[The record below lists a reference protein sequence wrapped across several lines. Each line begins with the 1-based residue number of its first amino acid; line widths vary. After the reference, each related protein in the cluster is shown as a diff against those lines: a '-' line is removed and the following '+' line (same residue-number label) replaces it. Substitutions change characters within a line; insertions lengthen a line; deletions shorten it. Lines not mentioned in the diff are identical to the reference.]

1 MICTHY
7 SSIRTIP
14 LLYRETYPSSFA
26 ALFSFV
32 SFFHAYSTG
41 TIGTMRLLLPFI
53 VFLSLVPKA
62 EPSFGIPGTTQ
73 TISGYDTELGEDPIC
88 WRCNASTVE
97 GDIPFPNPLIKHFK
111 LTGEITLLKS
121 CPALNY
127 MTAGAPPE
135 FQRGER
141 LRTGKSYDYKVSIT
155 LNLDS
160 LGGNVFTSDEGPL
173 VAVQILLCKLGAGF
187 CSPYIHEE
195 SNARLAAQGITESPE
210 QGDSHGGT
218 HTHSAYEIFKVPPE
232 GGPVHNISMTIP
244 MMVNTAG
251 DYFAIAA
258 VQMYIGSEVGEPA
271 EMRYDMANALLQDQR
286 LITYQEPA
294 EILVVP
300 DSILMASY
308 VAIGLV
314 SIVILFLLV
323 ETIKNRNHQVLRLTQ
338 GGFLIVFLIAALI
351 LGVSSFLLEPK
362 NDFYCNASFP
372 IILTSAQLLYA
383 ITLGR
388 LWRINAV
395 ISPLLMKTLRQ
406 KTSWSSLMMES
417 MRAASSWDV
426 NSRST
431 GRRSMFRKSKN
442 LRKQISPLKLGLV
455 VALFTLPQVIIQVL
469 SLVLQPQS
477 LVIQFNDDHS
487 QGRVMCDSGVDM
499 KASLRDYGFWV
510 FLLLVVL
517 LLFMA
522 QATSQLPSLF
532 NESKIIYESA
542 VFTIVL
548 LLLGLGVIVVVD
560 DPGTSPAAGYLVC
573 VVWTLSIALS
583 TSLRIMLPKLR
594 MVWRNEKVVIS
605 TLVSDHAKSVRRED
619 ERYIDS
625 KSNRASCVVSGL
637 PQQEQMPSSYDI
649 STGNST
655 AHSNSQEVADEMV
668 SDIDVDYGHSHTT
681 APDDHDDGLVESK
694 DPTSSGGTEN
704 MESSP
709 DSSAEFP
716 RPQAPPQRP
725 KPRNEESFKRRL
737 HALPSQRH
745 LSHRILVKCDEP
757 PARRLVLKMVDLQEQ
772 LAAVNERIMSGV
784 VVSEDDWTTVRQLA
798 NRLGSAFNDDVDFA
812 WENEIRANSAR
823 SWKNEYRSKELTVE
837 EETEEEVKK
846 DTVVKFQGVEDSD
859 NESADEPSS
868 DVV

>member
-1 MICTHY
+1 
-7 SSIRTIP
+7 
-14 LLYRETYPSSFA
+14 
-26 ALFSFV
+26 
-32 SFFHAYSTG
+32 
-41 TIGTMRLLLPFI
+41 MRLLLPFI

-73 TISGYDTELGEDPIC
+73 TISGYDTEVGEDPIC

-111 LTGEITLLKS
+111 LTGEVTLLKS

-127 MTAGAPPE
+127 LTAEAPPE

-160 LGGNVFTSDEGPL
+160 LGGNAFISDDEGPL
-173 VAVQILLCKLGAGF
+173 IAVQIILCKLGAGF

-195 SNARLAAQGITESPE
+195 SNARLEAQDIYESPE
-210 QGDSHGGT
+210 QGESHGGT
-218 HTHSAYEIFKVPPE
+218 HTHSGYKLFKVPPE
-232 GGPVHNISMTIP
+232 DGPIYNIPMTIP
-244 MMVNTAG
+244 MIVNTAG

-258 VQMYIGSEVGEPA
+258 VQMYIGGELGEPA

-300 DSILMASY
+300 DSILIASY

-314 SIVILFLLV
+314 SLVILFLLM

-338 GGFLIVFLIAALI
+338 GYFLIVFLIAALI

-406 KTSWSSLMMES
+406 KTSWLSLMMES
-417 MRAASSWDV
+417 IRAGSSRDV

-431 GRRSMFRKSKN
+431 GRRSMFQKSKN

-455 VALFTLPQVIIQVL
+455 VSLFTLPQVIIQVL
-469 SLVLQPQS
+469 SLALQPQS
-477 LVIQFNDDHS
+477 LVIQFNDDQS

-499 KASLRDYGFWV
+499 KANLRDYGFWV

-532 NESKIIYESA
+532 NESKVIYESA

-548 LLLGLGVIVVVD
+548 LLLGLGVIIVVD

-619 ERYIDS
+619 ERYINS

-637 PQQEQMPSSYDI
+637 NT

-668 SDIDVDYGHSHTT
+668 SDIDVDYEHSHTT
-681 APDDHDDGLVESK
+681 APDDHDDELVESK
-694 DPTSSGGTEN
+694 EPTSTVDTEN

-709 DSSAEFP
+709 DSSAE
-716 RPQAPPQRP
+716 QALSQSLGRP

-737 HALPSQRH
+737 HALPSQRRY
-745 LSHRILVKCDEP
+745 LSNRILVKCDEP

-784 VVSEDDWTTVRQLA
+784 VVSEDEWTTLRQLA

-812 WENEIRANSAR
+812 WENEMRASSSAR
-823 SWKNEYRSKELTVE
+823 SWKSEYTSKELTVE
-837 EETEEEVKK
+837 EETEEEVEK
-846 DTVVKFQGVEDSD
+846 DTVVRFQGDENSD
-859 NESADEPSS
+859 NESADESSSDAS

>member
-1 MICTHY
+1 MMMH
-7 SSIRTIP
+7 
-14 LLYRETYPSSFA
+14 
-26 ALFSFV
+26 
-32 SFFHAYSTG
+32 
-41 TIGTMRLLLPFI
+41 LLLPFI
-53 VFLSLVPKA
+53 IFLLLVPKA

-73 TISGYDTELGEDPIC
+73 TISGYDTEVGEDPIC
-88 WRCNASTVE
+88 WKCNASTVE

-111 LTGEITLLKS
+111 LTGEVTLLKS

-127 MTAGAPPE
+127 MTAEAPPE
-135 FQRGER
+135 LQRGER

-160 LGGNVFTSDEGPL
+160 LGGNAFISDEGPL
-173 VAVQILLCKLGAGF
+173 IAVQIIVCKLGAGF

-195 SNARLAAQGITESPE
+195 SNARLEALGITTPPSN
-210 QGDSHGGT
+210 GDSHGGT
-218 HTHSAYEIFKVPPE
+218 HTHSIYEIFKVPPE
-232 GGPVHNISMTIP
+232 DGPIYKLDLTIP
-244 MMVNTAG
+244 MLVNTAG

-258 VQMYIGSEVGEPA
+258 VQMYIGSELGEPA

-286 LITYQEPA
+286 LISYQDPVD
-294 EILVVP
+294 ILVVP
-300 DSILMASY
+300 DGVLISSY

-314 SIVILFLLV
+314 SLVILFLLV

-338 GGFLIVFLIAALI
+338 GYFLIVFLIAALI
-351 LGVSSFLLEPK
+351 LGLSSFLLEPK

-417 MRAASSWDV
+417 VRAGSSWDV
-426 NSRST
+426 NSRSR
-431 GRRSMFRKSKN
+431 GRRSMFQKSKT

-455 VALFTLPQVIIQVL
+455 VSLFTLPQVVIQVL
-469 SLVLQPQS
+469 SLTLQPQS
-477 LVIQFNDDHS
+477 LMIQFNDDQS

-499 KASLRDYGFWV
+499 KANLRDYGFWV

-532 NESKIIYESA
+532 NESKVIYESA

-548 LLLGLGVIVVVD
+548 LLLGMGIIIVVD
-560 DPGTSPAAGYLVC
+560 DPGTSPAVGYLVC

-605 TLVSDHAKSVRRED
+605 TLVSDHAKSVRQED
-619 ERYIDS
+619 ERYLNS
-625 KSNRASCVVSGL
+625 RSNRASCIVSGL
-637 PQQEQMPSSYDI
+637 TSQERVPSAFNI
-649 STGNST
+649 SGNST
-655 AHSNSQEVADEMV
+655 AHSNSQEVADAMV
-668 SDIDVDYGHSHTT
+668 SDIDIDYEHSNTS
-681 APDDHDDGLVESK
+681 ALDVHDDELVERRE
-694 DPTSSGGTEN
+694 PTSAGDTEN

-716 RPQAPPQRP
+716 RPQAPPESPGRP
-725 KPRNEESFKRRL
+725 KPRNEVSFKRRL
-737 HALPSQRH
+737 NALPSQRRY
-745 LSHRILVKCDEP
+745 LSNRILVKCDEP

-772 LAAVNERIMSGV
+772 LVAVNDRIMSGV
-784 VVSEDDWTTVRQLA
+784 VVSEDEWTTLRQSA

-812 WENEIRANSAR
+812 WENNMRANAVR
-823 SWKNEYRSKELTVE
+823 SWKSEYTSKELTVE
-837 EETEEEVKK
+837 EETEKEVKK
-846 DTVVKFQGVEDSD
+846 NTVVRFHGDEDGD
-859 NESADEPSS
+859 NESADESS
-868 DVV
+868 PDALEVV

>member
-1 MICTHY
+1 
-7 SSIRTIP
+7 
-14 LLYRETYPSSFA
+14 
-26 ALFSFV
+26 
-32 SFFHAYSTG
+32 
-41 TIGTMRLLLPFI
+41 MRLLLPFI
-53 VFLSLVPKA
+53 VFLVLVPNVTS
-62 EPSFGIPGTTQ
+62 SFGIPGTTQ
-73 TISGYDTELGEDPIC
+73 TISGYDTEVGEDPIC
-88 WRCNASTVE
+88 WRCSASAVE
-97 GDIPFPNPLIKHFK
+97 GDIPFPNPLIKDFK
-111 LTGEITLLKS
+111 LTGEVALLRE

-127 MTAGAPPE
+127 ITAEAPPE

-141 LRTGKSYDYKVSIT
+141 LRTGQLYDYKVSIT

-160 LGGNVFTSDEGPL
+160 LGGNAFISDEGPL
-173 VAVQILLCKLGAGF
+173 VAVQIIVCKLGAGF

-195 SNARLAAQGITESPE
+195 ANARLEAQGIYESPE
-210 QGDSHGGT
+210 EGDSHGGT
-218 HTHSAYEIFKVPPE
+218 HTHSGYEIFQVPPE
-232 GGPVHNISMTIP
+232 NGPIYNISMTVP
-244 MMVNTAG
+244 MLVNTAG

-258 VQMYIGSEVGEPA
+258 VQMYIGSELGESA

-300 DSILMASY
+300 DGVMIASY

-314 SIVILFLLV
+314 ALVILFLLV
-323 ETIKNRNHQVLRLTQ
+323 ETIKNRNHQILRLTQ
-338 GGFLIVFLIAALI
+338 GYFLIVFLIAALI
-351 LGVSSFLLEPK
+351 LSVSSFLFEPK

-406 KTSWSSLMMES
+406 KTSWSSVMMES
-417 MRAASSWDV
+417 MRAGTSLDV
-426 NSRST
+426 T
-431 GRRSMFRKSKN
+431 GRRSMFRKSMK

-455 VALFTLPQVIIQVL
+455 VSLFTLPQVIIQVL

-477 LVIQFNDDHS
+477 LMIQFNDDRS

-499 KASLRDYGFWV
+499 KANLRDYGFWV

-532 NESKIIYESA
+532 NESKVIYESA
-542 VFTIVL
+542 LFTIVL
-548 LLLGLGVIVVVD
+548 LLLGVGVIVVTD
-560 DPGTSPAAGYLVC
+560 DPNTSPAVGYLVC

-619 ERYIDS
+619 ERYINS
-625 KSNRASCVVSGL
+625 RSSRASCVVSGL
-637 PQQEQMPSSYDI
+637 TQQERMPSRYNI

-655 AHSNSQEVADEMV
+655 VHSTSQEVADEMT
-668 SDIDVDYGHSHTT
+668 SDTDVDYEHSNTT
-681 APDDHDDGLVESK
+681 TPDDHDDEAAENK
-694 DPTSSGGTEN
+694 KPTSTGDTEN

-716 RPQAPPQRP
+716 RPQAPPQSPGRP

-737 HALPSQRH
+737 HALPSQRRF
-745 LSHRILVKCDEP
+745 LSNKILVKCDEP

-772 LAAVNERIMSGV
+772 LAAVNERIMSGL
-784 VVSEDDWTTVRQLA
+784 VVSEDEWTTLRQLA

-812 WENEIRANSAR
+812 WENEMRANSAR
-823 SWKNEYRSKELTVE
+823 SWKNEYKSKDLTVE
-837 EETEEEVKK
+837 EETEEEVER
-846 DTVVKFQGVEDSD
+846 DTVVRFQGDEDSG
-859 NESADEPSS
+859 NESADESSSDAS